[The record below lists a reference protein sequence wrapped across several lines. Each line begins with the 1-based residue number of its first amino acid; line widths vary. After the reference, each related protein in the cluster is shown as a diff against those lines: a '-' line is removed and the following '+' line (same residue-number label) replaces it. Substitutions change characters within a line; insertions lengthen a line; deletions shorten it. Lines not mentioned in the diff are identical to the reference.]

1 MNEEGETSLSSYLH
15 ELAIDKEA
23 LEYYVEDPVKALKES
38 GLSWK
43 NRFLLLTGDLEAIRK
58 ELVEEAGDDAATHL
72 IVTVW
77 MPTVWIPTVWGP
89 PPPSPHE

>member
-1 MNEEGETSLSSYLH
+1 MNDEGGDTSLSSYLH
-15 ELAIDKEA
+15 ELAVNKEA
-23 LEYYVEDPVKALKES
+23 LESYVDDPVEALKES

-58 ELVEEAGDDAATHL
+58 ELIEEVGDDASL
-72 IVTVW
+72 LVTVW

-89 PPPSPHE
+89 PPPPPHQ